1 MAKFTDLPVTTS
13 SSITDAHVFAV
24 ATPTTTEQLSLTELQ
39 KSMTGLTARTT
50 AGISVVGKTTPS
62 GITVGDNGYV
72 GIDNTNP
79 TVALD
84 IGDIGSATIAEA
96 RITSRSAGRQASF
109 SLKDT
114 ATTWRMTKK
123 ASDTDFYIQNS
134 LDGTNFTGV
143 LNIDSNGNV
152 GLFNGSS
159 NLTDKFYVSGGTIK
173 FQSGVS
179 GIIFDPGTAEIR
191 TTTNGDIL
199 YLNKTVDD
207 DIVLGD
213 NVLYIENGTNPYVG
227 INNISPQYPLDI
239 AGSGL
244 MVRLKNTT
252 TSASSLT
259 LSNTANTGYVNLNSN
274 LLSFGRINSAST
286 DNVIYDISNKRLS
299 VGVNGAV
306 STLHIST
313 PDAKIATFECS
324 NTTANEIVQ
333 INSYASGPITSNLY
347 TYASGT
353 ASLPDKKW
361 SVGLYNNGAYDN
373 NYVFLL
379 DGNTSQ
385 SAIRAALDRNGNLDI
400 KGGLTTNTGYAN
412 GKFVQMHQTRVTGDC
427 IYFNPFTADSNTNPS
442 GHNSYHA
449 PFGITPFNGSVE
461 KIQIL
466 TSDTDCTSLTS
477 PRFEIALVTPTYNAG
492 TPTDYVSGFYV
503 SPPSNPVSFPTSG
516 IIGYASL
523 TSLTTNSLQTYTK
536 NQFNGST
543 DFTSGK
549 LLQYRI
555 CSSNGT
561 KTSNVDFT
569 VISTISY
576 TIT

>member
-1 MAKFTDLPVTTS
+1 MAKFTDLPVSTS

-24 ATPTTTEQLSLTELQ
+24 ATPTTTEQLSLNELQ
-39 KSMTGLTARTT
+39 KSITGLTARTT
-50 AGISVVGKTTPS
+50 AGINIIGKTTPS

-72 GIDNTNP
+72 GIDNTSP
-79 TVALD
+79 SVALD
-84 IGDIGSATIAEA
+84 IGDAGSATIAEA
-96 RITSRSAGRQASF
+96 RITSRSTARQASF
-109 SLKDT
+109 SLKDS

-134 LDGTNFTGV
+134 FDGTNFTGV
-143 LNIDSNGNV
+143 LNIDASGNV
-152 GLFNGSS
+152 GIFNGAS
-159 NLTDKFYVSGGTIK
+159 NLTDKLYVSGGTVK

-179 GIIFDPGTAEIR
+179 GIVFDPGAAEIR
-191 TTTNGDIL
+191 TSVSNDIL
-199 YLNKTVDD
+199 YLNKSNDD
-207 DIVLGD
+207 DVVLGD
-213 NVLYIENGTNPYVG
+213 NVLYVENGTYPYVG
-227 INNISPQYPLDI
+227 INNITPQYPLDI
-239 AGSGL
+239 SGSGI
-244 MVRLKNTT
+244 MSRLKNST
-252 TSASSLT
+252 TSASAFVIT
-259 LSNTANTGYVNLNSN
+259 NTTSTGYINLNSS

-313 PDAKIATFECS
+313 PDAKIATFES
-324 NTTANEIVQ
+324 SDSTANETVQ

-347 TYASGT
+347 TFASGT

-361 SVGLYNNGAYDN
+361 SVGLYNNGSYDN

-379 DGNTSQ
+379 DGSTSQ

-400 KGGLTTNTGYAN
+400 KGSLTTNTGYAN
-412 GKFVQMHQTRVTGDC
+412 GKFVQMHQTRVTGNC

-492 TPTDYVSGFYV
+492 TPTDYVSGFSI

-523 TSLTTNSLQTYTK
+523 TSLSTNALQTYTK

-543 DFTSGK
+543 AFTSGK

-555 CSSNGT
+555 CNSNGT
-561 KTSNVDFT
+561 KPVDVDFT